1 MSKSDIKLKDGQKL
15 KISHYRTVDLDT
27 SVIKLT
33 KSVPVPINHYK
44 GMLFRKHEQS
54 NLSAQ
59 YTVGTKGGKT
69 VVKLEDADGKVIAA
83 GVALCSNEDVF
94 SRKRGNQIAMGR
106 LTTMASEIENELYSP
121 DVGDDIVQE
130 AHLRATSRVLSTQ
143 LRVELGI
150 FN

>member
-1 MSKSDIKLKDGQKL
+1 MSKSDIKLQAGQKL

-33 KSVPVPINHYK
+33 KSMPAPINPYK
-44 GMLFRKHEQS
+44 GKLFRKHEQS
-54 NLSAQ
+54 ELPKE

-106 LTTMASEIENELYSP
+106 VIAMIKEYESGLFFKDGVDILT
-121 DVGDDIVQE
+121 E

>member
-59 YTVGTKGGKT
+59 YT
-69 VVKLEDADGKVIAA
+69 LEDADGKVIAA